1 MIEVPVGHGK
11 VAIVDDED
19 IDLLH
24 CHCWNLA
31 KKYPC
36 ASWQGKTIYLHVEI
50 AKRKFNRE
58 IPDQVDHED
67 RNPLNCRRYNLRLA
81 TNSENKMN
89 KDTAYLSSTGYKGV
103 HYRKE
108 LDKYVAKIW
117 NNDKQYHL
125 GCFRTAQEAAIAYNN
140 EAVRLYGEFA
150 VLNKL

>member
-11 VAIVDDED
+11 FALIDDED

-31 KKYPC
+31 RKYPS
-36 ASWQGKTIYLHVEI
+36 ANWQGKTIYLHVEI

-81 TNSENKMN
+81 TNSQNKMN
-89 KDTAYLSSTGYKGV
+89 KDVAYLSCTGFKGV
-103 HYRKE
+103 SKHGNRFR
-108 LDKYVAKIW
+108 AKIW
-117 NNDKQYHL
+117 NNDQQYHL
-125 GCFRTAQEAAIAYNN
+125 GLFDTAEEAAAAYNA
-140 EAVRLYGEFA
+140 EAFRLYGEFA
-150 VLNKL
+150 VLNEI

>member
-11 VAIVDDED
+11 FALIDDED

-31 KKYPC
+31 RKYPS
-36 ASWQGKTIYLHVEI
+36 ANWQGKTIYLHVEV

-81 TNSENKMN
+81 TNSQNKMN
-89 KDTAYLSSTGYKGV
+89 KDVAYLSCTGFKGV
-103 HYRKE
+103 SKHGNRFR
-108 LDKYVAKIW
+108 AKIW
-117 NNDKQYHL
+117 NNDQQYHL
-125 GCFRTAQEAAIAYNN
+125 GLFDTAEEAAAAYNA
-140 EAVRLYGEFA
+140 EAFRLYGEFA
-150 VLNKL
+150 VLNEI

>member
-11 VAIVDDED
+11 FALIDDED

-31 KKYPC
+31 RKYPS
-36 ASWQGKTIYLHVEI
+36 ANWQGKTIYLHVEI

-81 TNSENKMN
+81 TNSQNKMN
-89 KDTAYLSSTGYKGV
+89 KDVAYLSCTGYKGV
-103 HYRKE
+103 SNTE
-108 LDKYVAKIW
+108 ID
-117 NNDKQYHL
+117 
-125 GCFRTAQEAAIAYNN
+125 
-140 EAVRLYGEFA
+140 
-150 VLNKL
+150 